1 MSFLRKGEGK
11 GDNSRLM
18 TTLEFALIKRVFRT
32 ARLPRLDELPI
43 ADGVNHQ
50 GGAWTDSDYQINVGP
65 RLFAGDLSV
74 LEPDTLVHEMTH
86 VWQYFNG
93 TLTKAHA
100 AFAQIRAGMGGFT
113 DDLYKYDL
121 DGSWYDMGFEG
132 QAQMVED
139 WYTMGMK
146 EEGYRY
152 FFVKNIVWSGNK
164 AAERQTRIELVL
176 QGADMETSEEEVV
189 PDRATVHEPG
199 APLSDSYL
207 ISLLQPRYAADDV
220 VGFGGRARKLEEVF
234 RSASM
239 GQALALFPRLVG
251 RLPQDKVSIYFHDH
265 LSTPTRTKL
274 RQILQN
280 RMAGK

>member
-1 MSFLRKGEGK
+1 MGFRRKGEGK
-11 GDNSRLM
+11 GDNNRLM
-18 TTLEFALIKRVFRT
+18 TPGEFALIKRVFRT
-32 ARLPRLDELPI
+32 AHLPRLDQVQI
-43 ADGVNHQ
+43 ADGVNHM

-65 RLFAGDLSV
+65 RLFAGDLSA

-86 VWQYFNG
+86 VWQYYNG

-139 WYTMGMK
+139 WYTMGEK

-152 FFVKNIVWSGNK
+152 FFMKQIVWSGNK
-164 AAERQTRIELVL
+164 SAERLTRIELVL
-176 QGADMETSEEEVV
+176 QGADMATQEEVV
-189 PDRATVHEPG
+189 PDRATAHEPS
-199 APLSDSYL
+199 APLPDSYL

-220 VGFGGRARKLEEVF
+220 VGFGARARKLEEVF

-251 RLPQDKVSIYFHDH
+251 RLPQDEVSMYFHDH

-274 RQILQN
+274 RQILQD

>member
-1 MSFLRKGEGK
+1 MGFRVKGEGK
-11 GDNSRLM
+11 GDHNRLM
-18 TTLEFALIKRVFRT
+18 TPSEFALIKKVFRT
-32 ARLPRLDELPI
+32 ARLPRLDQVQI
-43 ADGVNHQ
+43 ADGVNHN

-65 RLFAGDLSV
+65 RLFAGDLSA

-86 VWQYFNG
+86 VWQYYNG

-100 AFAQIRAGMGGFT
+100 AFAQIRAAMGGFT

-139 WYTMGMK
+139 WYTMGQK

-152 FFVKNIVWSGNK
+152 FFMKQIVWSGNK
-164 AAERQTRIELVL
+164 AAERLTRIELVL
-176 QGADMETSEEEVV
+176 QGADIGTQEEVV
-189 PDRATVHEPG
+189 PDRATAHEPSV
-199 APLSDSYL
+199 PLSDSYL

-220 VGFGGRARKLEEVF
+220 VGFGARARKLEEVF
-234 RSASM
+234 RSVSM

-251 RLPQDKVSIYFHDH
+251 RLPKDKVSVYFHDH

-274 RQILQN
+274 RQILQD